1 MILRRKT
8 LRRTHARGPTVAI
21 QLAVLVV
28 LAPWRRATAQVSPWV
43 AIPLRATVGDTIW
56 LAREI
61 PVPAGWRVRPGKLEA
76 REDVEPLGDPDVL
89 KSRSGWVVRY
99 AIAAWTPGTHALELP
114 ELWRLGPDG
123 RADSSAGGTASFT
136 VVSVIPDSLRQ
147 PSPRGPLAPL
157 RQGRLRPVAPLTAVG
172 ISLALLAAAVA
183 LRRRPPRPVPPRPQ
197 VPVEREV
204 PDVRWIAAGE
214 PKAVATRATW
224 RLRSALARAAP
235 KAHLALASHECLDVF
250 ARARPHAP
258 LAELR
263 EVLEQLDRVAYA
275 AGQGS
280 DVAAIA
286 TRARKLAKEVAP

>member
-1 MILRRKT
+1 MARR
-8 LRRTHARGPTVAI
+8 HMASGSARVSLLIALGVVAS
-21 QLAVLVV
+21 
-28 LAPWRRATAQVSPWV
+28 WRRATAQVSPWV
-43 AIPLRATVGDTIW
+43 VIPLRASVGDTIW

-61 PVPAGWRVRPGKLEA
+61 PVSAGWRVRPGKLEA
-76 REDVEPLGDPDVL
+76 HEDVEPLGDPDVL
-89 KSRSGWVVRY
+89 RSRAGWVVRY
-99 AIAAWTPGTHALELP
+99 PIAAWTPGTHTLVLPLVWELA
-114 ELWRLGPDG
+114 PDG
-123 RADSSAGGTASFT
+123 RADSTAGGTATFT
-136 VVSVIPDSLRQ
+136 VASVIPDSLRE
-147 PSPRGPLAPL
+147 PAPRGPLGPL
-157 RQGRLRPVAPLTAVG
+157 REGRRRPAVLLATVG
-172 ISLALLAAAVA
+172 IALALLAAGVAV
-183 LRRRPPRPVPPRPQ
+183 RRRPPRAVPPRPHL
-197 VPVEREV
+197 PVEHEV

-224 RLRSALARAAP
+224 RLRRALARVAP
-235 KAHLALASHECLDVF
+235 TAHVALASHECLDVF

>member
-1 MILRRKT
+1 MTGLT
-8 LRRTHARGPTVAI
+8 GVL
-21 QLAVLVV
+21 LAQIS
-28 LAPWRRATAQVSPWV
+28 AWV
-43 AIPLRATVGDTIW
+43 AIPARATVGDTIW

-61 PVPAGWRVRPGKLEA
+61 PVPAGWSVRPGKLEPH
-76 REDVEPLGDPDVL
+76 EDVEPLGDPDVL

-99 AIAAWTPGTHALELP
+99 PIAAWTPGAHTLQLP
-114 ELWRLGPDG
+114 LVWRRGPDG
-123 RADSSAGGTASFT
+123 RADSSAGGAATFT
-136 VVSVIPDSLRQ
+136 VVSVIPDSVRQ
-147 PSPRGPLAPL
+147 PGPRGPLAPL
-157 RQGRLRPVAPLTAVG
+157 RHARRRPGAPLAALGV
-172 ISLALLAAAVA
+172 SLALLAVLVA
-183 LRRRPPRPVPPRPQ
+183 LRRRPPRPVPPRPR

-224 RLRSALARAAP
+224 RLRSAVARAAP
-235 KAHLALASHECLDVF
+235 TAHLALASHECLEVF
-250 ARARPHAP
+250 GRARPHAP

-275 AGQGS
+275 ASQGS